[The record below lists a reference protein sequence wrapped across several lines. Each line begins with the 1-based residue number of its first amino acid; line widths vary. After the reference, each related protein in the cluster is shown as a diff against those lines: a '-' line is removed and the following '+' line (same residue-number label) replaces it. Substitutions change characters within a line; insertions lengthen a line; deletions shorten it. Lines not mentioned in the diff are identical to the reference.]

1 MPSTSFFTADQADEY
16 LGGTGW
22 FPAIEG
28 RRKWRAEFL
37 AEFLGAALTL
47 PSLVAEVTP
56 LVLFWNGHLPV
67 WQMSSMMFGAWALVW
82 WLTWIFTVPLWK
94 RVRSSVG
101 RFRRNMP
108 DF

>member
-1 MPSTSFFTADQADEY
+1 MSSTSFFTADQADEY

-47 PSLVAEVTP
+47 PSLVAEVCSATP
-56 LVLFWNGHLPV
+56 ARLFIPKSHRRV
-67 WQMSSMMFGAWALVW
+67 VRHRQR
-82 WLTWIFTVPLWK
+82 TVSTRK
-94 RVRSSVG
+94 QDNRY
-101 RFRRNMP
+101 MP
-108 DF
+108 F

>member
-28 RRKWRAEFL
+28 RRNWR

-67 WQMSSMMFGAWALVW
+67 WQMSSMMFGAWALIW
-82 WLTWIFTVPLWK
+82 WLTWSLAVPLWK
-94 RVRSSVG
+94 RSR
-101 RFRRNMP
+101 
-108 DF
+108 